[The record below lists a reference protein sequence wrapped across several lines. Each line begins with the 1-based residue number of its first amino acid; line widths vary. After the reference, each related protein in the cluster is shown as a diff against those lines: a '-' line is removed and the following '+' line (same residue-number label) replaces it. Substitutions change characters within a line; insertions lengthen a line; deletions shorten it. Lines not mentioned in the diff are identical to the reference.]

1 MIIRRLLRWSRKIH
15 KWIGVYIGIL
25 TIIWLVEMIVL
36 PPIFNPGLPVVDV
49 PPSVAQDHS
58 ASLSLHHALQLF
70 MDQQPDGIDSLDE
83 LDEMTYLPGNGIYRF
98 VIKDRFL
105 EWYVDSKTGKILE
118 FGFNSN
124 CFLTEN
130 GMLGWIHPVISKTI
144 RATFEFSF
152 VLIAITGLYMV
163 FYPRK
168 KHGQR
173 LKSTKD
179 DIRRTLLSK

>member
-1 MIIRRLLRWSRKIH
+1 MITRRLLRWSRKFH

-36 PPIFNPGLPVVDV
+36 PPIFNPGLPVIDG
-49 PPSVAQDHS
+49 PHAAQGRS
-58 ASLSLHHALQLF
+58 ASLSLQHALQLF
-70 MDQQPDGIDSLDE
+70 MDQQPDGIASLDE
-83 LDEMTYLPGNGIYRF
+83 LDEVTYLPGNGIYRF
-98 VIKDRFL
+98 AVKECFL
-105 EWYVDSKTGKILE
+105 EWYMDSKTGKMLE

-124 CFLTEN
+124 RFLTEN

-144 RATFEFSF
+144 RVTFEFSF
-152 VLIAITGLYMV
+152 ILIAITGLYMV

-173 LKSTKD
+173 LKNTKN
-179 DIRRTLLSK
+179 DIRSTSFSE